1 MSRNRKPTHYPPTG
15 HPAGRR
21 ESCGKMGASASEAV
35 EDAPRALEFRKALL
49 LRSKFPRMRD
59 HAAAGA
65 ARRVL
70 DVQHLVIQN
79 IFHGARRNV
88 RAIHPAIQQNLIRSG
103 IVTSELPPP
112 APRAPSD
119 VRAL

>member
-1 MSRNRKPTHYPPTG
+1 
-15 HPAGRR
+15 
-21 ESCGKMGASASEAV
+21 MGASASEAV

-49 LRSKFPRMRD
+49 LRSKFQRMRN
-59 HAAAGA
+59 HAATRA

-79 IFHGARRNV
+79 GFHRAGRNV
-88 RAIHPAIQQNLIRSG
+88 RAIHPAVQQNLIRSR
-103 IVTSELPPP
+103 IVPSQLPPP

-119 VRAL
+119 VGALYLAGKV